1 MTYLVNQ
8 RIEWRFNFARAPW
21 WGGFFEHLIAI
32 MKRWLS
38 KAIGR
43 GLLDVECA
51 MKNIPLCYQGED
63 FESKAVTP
71 NIPLRSRPAQLLEED
86 LQKLNKEDY
95 VTKKMMYFKS
105 YKEKLIKHWMQEYLH
120 AFKERERTCT
130 QKQSKMPAAGP
141 LVLLVEDTK
150 NRGTWKTSIIQLEV
164 HRKDGVLRGY
174 KIKTGNGYIIER
186 PVQWSA
192 I

>member
-8 RIEWRFNFARAPW
+8 RIKWRFNFARAPW

-32 MKRWLS
+32 MKRWFS

-51 MKNIPLCYQGED
+51 MNNIPLCYQGED

-120 AFKERERTCT
+120 AFKERERGPVPRNKVKCL
-130 QKQSKMPAAGP
+130 QLVHWSFLSKIQRIEEHGRLAQYNWKFTEKMECF
-141 LVLLVEDTK
+141 EDT
-150 NRGTWKTSIIQLEV
+150 RLRLEM
-164 HRKDGVLRGY
+164 D
-174 KIKTGNGYIIER
+174 I
-186 PVQWSA
+186 
-192 I
+192 